1 MQISMNREGLEIRIS
16 KEDTRLTVA
25 LAGSLDTRSSPELE
39 MEILPLFSGVTE
51 FIMDF
56 SALDYITSAGLR
68 VLLKAAKIM
77 EEQGEMIVL
86 NPNDDAQ
93 EVFARTGFDGFLTI
107 RHTQPEDAC
116 GDETAP

>member
-77 EEQGEMIVL
+77 EEQGLCPEL
-86 NPNDDAQ
+86 
-93 EVFARTGFDGFLTI
+93 I
-107 RHTQPEDAC
+107 RISVGCEDAK
-116 GDETAP
+116 DIIADLEQALSYA